1 MDDFLEKWKK
11 DNKFRAKVKL
21 LGYLLFVIFVSLYA
35 VSVNGNMDNYAL
47 KNITISQND
56 KVEDEDDKYSISLF
70 DKYDYAINIISNN
83 NNYKYYGNR
92 VDNKVTITKS
102 IDDEEINYVYEDD
115 KYYIQTDTGTYELVS
130 RDEVYDV
137 VKYNY
142 ISIDS
147 INNYLSVAKKDGNK
161 YLVYL
166 KDVILGSESNDY
178 FVIEVVNDDGKIE
191 ISIDYTQLVKEF
203 NDDINK
209 YEINIL
215 INEKE

>member
-191 ISIDYTQLVKEF
+191 ISID
-203 NDDINK
+203 
-209 YEINIL
+209 
-215 INEKE
+215 